1 MYRFIISIIILH
13 SAIAGQAQVED
24 KSLVRVQKVNGI
36 EVYIMNEPLRAYE
49 VLEAEKSGLKAESIL
64 TGGIINEG
72 ISGKVNQ
79 FVRRSVKSAEQG
91 GYTFDAVLYTGGK
104 DAVAI
109 RFTEEAT
116 AETKGLAR
124 AKRINGLYA
133 FLLCEPLNDYSVPVT
148 KKGGIKLGSAVTGG
162 LVNKSIEGDFDQL
175 MRRVVKQASKKKKNL
190 DGVLYTGGKGGSGIQ
205 FK

>member
-1 MYRFIISIIILH
+1 MYRILISIIIL
-13 SAIAGQAQVED
+13 SLSVSVNAQTDD

-36 EVYIMNEPLRAYE
+36 EVYILNEPLRAYE

-64 TGGIINEG
+64 TGGLINEG
-72 ISGKVNQ
+72 MSGKVNQ
-79 FVRRSVKSAEQG
+79 FVRRSVKSAEKG

-116 AETKGLAR
+116 AENKGLAR
-124 AKRINGLYA
+124 AKRIGGLYA
-133 FLLCEPLNDYSVPVT
+133 FVLCEPLADYNVLLT

-175 MRRVVKQASKKKKNL
+175 MRRIVKQANKKKQEIN
-190 DGVLYTGGKGGSGIQ
+190 GILYTGGKAASGIK